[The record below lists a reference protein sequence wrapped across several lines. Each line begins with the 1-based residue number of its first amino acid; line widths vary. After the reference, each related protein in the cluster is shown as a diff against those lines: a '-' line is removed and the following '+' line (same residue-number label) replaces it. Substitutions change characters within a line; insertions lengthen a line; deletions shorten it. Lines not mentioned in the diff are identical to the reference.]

1 MAAQIIYG
9 AKGTKD
15 ITSTSTV
22 SSNVTSDIK
31 GTKANIE
38 EQKADTSAKQVE
50 EASLK
55 DARAELAKLKK
66 SRIPTNQKKWQ
77 DLVKEHGS
85 EEAAGEAYI
94 KNYMVKPAAP
104 AAAPAAKPAAA
115 PAPAQSGKVM
125 SRADVAATAKARGVT
140 EADVIAAAKKAGY
153 TIK

>member
-1 MAAQIIYG
+1 MAAREIYG

-22 SSNVTSDIK
+22 SSNVMSDIT
-31 GTKANIE
+31 GTKGDVE
-38 EQKADTSAKQVE
+38 QQKADTSAKQVD

-66 SRIPTNQKKWQ
+66 SRIPANQQKWKKMV
-77 DLVKEHGS
+77 DEYGS

-94 KNYMVKPAAP
+94 KNYMVTPAAP
-104 AAAPAAKPAAA
+104 AAAPAAKPAA
-115 PAPAQSGKVM
+115 PAAVQSGKVLTQ
-125 SRADVAATAKARGVT
+125 ADIAATAKASGKTIDEVK
-140 EADVIAAAKKAGY
+140 AQAKLKGY